1 MLSFL
6 CFLQVSDEVL
16 SIMGDLKSVDV
27 LALDPEELLDAEID
41 GPEGADGSGV
51 AVLSDALSEFKVNGR
66 GPLSGAL
73 FTRGGELA
81 VPAVNFP
88 DRPLVRG
95 RARFP

>member
-41 GPEGADGSGV
+41 GPEGADGGV